1 MARQIV
7 KIAREIITRGA
18 SFKPIFVVQNSSR
31 VAIDLTTATYVTWLS
46 IRPQGS
52 TAAATEKS
60 TADGDEY
67 DWVTDGTDGQIQFL
81 FSVAD
86 TLALTEGE
94 YDVEIFWSDTSA
106 TPDDQVPKGRG
117 IWTVEDPST
126 TTLTAPA

>member
-1 MARQIV
+1 MARQII

-31 VAIDLTTATYVTWLS
+31 VAIDLTTGTYVTWLS

-52 TAAATEKS
+52 TAAATTKS
-60 TADGDEY
+60 SATGAEY
-67 DWVTDGTDGQIQFL
+67 DWVSDGTDGQIQFL
-81 FSVAD
+81 FSVAN

-94 YDVEIFWSDTSA
+94 YDVEIFWSDTSP

-126 TTLTAPA
+126 TTLTAP